1 MRAAYIE
8 EYGPP
13 SVIRYGELPDPRP
26 GPTDV
31 LVDVDA
37 VAVDPVD
44 TFVRSGAWRTPLTFP
59 FVIGRDLVGTVAE
72 AGPGTPGFAPGDR
85 VWSLSMG
92 HEGRQGPSAER
103 AVVPADRL
111 YRLPD
116 DTDPLDLLAMAHP
129 AATAHLALFTH
140 GRLRPGETVVVHGA
154 AGNVGG
160 AMVVMAANAGARVVA
175 VASGADAAY
184 CRDLGAVRTVD
195 YRAPDVPARIAA
207 ACGDGADL
215 ILDASGRNDLE
226 QAVNLLARR
235 GRIIVLSGMTA
246 RPVLPVAALYQ
257 QDRSITGFAISH
269 ATTTELAEAAHHVA
283 HLTATGLLRPRH
295 RTTLPLSEAAE
306 AHHRLESGEGSGHR
320 FLLQTPT
327 PSAP

>member
-1 MRAAYIE
+1 MRAAYTE

-59 FVIGRDLVGTVAE
+59 FVLGRDLVGTVAE
-72 AGPGTPGFAPGDR
+72 TGVPGFAPGDR
-85 VWSLSMG
+85 VWSLSLG

-103 AVVPADRL
+103 AVVPVDRL
-111 YRLPD
+111 YRLPEGV
-116 DTDPLDLLAMAHP
+116 DPLDVLAVAHP

-140 GRLRPGETVVVHGA
+140 GRLRPGETVVVLGA

-160 AMVVMAANAGARVVA
+160 AMVVMAANAGARVIA
-175 VASGADAAY
+175 VAGAGDASY
-184 CRDLGAVRTVD
+184 CRDLGAARTVD
-195 YRAPDVPARIAA
+195 YRASDVPARIAA

-215 ILDASGRNDLE
+215 FIDTSGRNDLE
-226 QAVNLLARR
+226 QAVDLLARR
-235 GRIIVLSGMTA
+235 GRIVVLSGMAA

-257 QDRSITGFAISH
+257 QDRSVIGFVISH
-269 ATTTELAEAAHHVA
+269 ATTAELAEAARHVA
-283 HLTATGLLRPRH
+283 RLTAAGLLRARH
-295 RTTLPLSEAAE
+295 RTDLPLSEAAE
-306 AHHRLESGEGSGHR
+306 AHRRLESGEGSGRR
-320 FLLQTPT
+320 FILRVRE
-327 PSAP
+327 PSRS